1 MDRPKRTHAYS
12 DFIADSTRWDHFK
25 PRPGDIIVA
34 TPVKCGTTWTQ
45 MICALLVHQTPKL
58 PQPLTVLSRWLD
70 RVGESTVDVV
80 AHFEAQ
86 QFRPVVKTHT
96 PLDGLPYYDDATYVF
111 CGRDPRDMLLSTMD
125 HLANV
130 SAQSMA
136 EARKRGNLPDDFQLP
151 TDPNALL
158 PMWLTVGQQP
168 WMGDGFPMGSII
180 YLSQT
185 YWKFRRLPNMVFLH
199 YNDLSNDLD
208 GEMRR
213 LSRALGIPVTEAIWP
228 SLVEAAR
235 FSAMKEHAD
244 ESAPGAHL
252 GEWTSNRDFFRKA
265 RRGEWRDSLT
275 AESKAF
281 YEKITGERLEPEL
294 KAWLEGGRAAFDPAA
309 S

>member
-1 MDRPKRTHAYS
+1 MNKPERIHAYT
-12 DFIADSTRWDHFK
+12 DFIADSMRWDHFE

-34 TPVKCGTTWTQ
+34 TPAKCGTTWTQ
-45 MICALLVHQTPKL
+45 MICALLVHQNPKL

-70 RVGESTVDVV
+70 RIGENAEDVA

-86 QFRPVVKTHT
+86 QFRRVIKTHT
-96 PLDGLPYYDDATYVF
+96 PLDGLPFYDDATYVF
-111 CGRDPRDMLLSTMD
+111 CGRDPRDMLLSMMD

-151 TDPNALL
+151 TDPNALM

-168 WMGDGFPMGSII
+168 WMGDGFPMGSIL

-185 YWKFRRLPNMVFLH
+185 YWKFRLLPNIVFLH
-199 YNDLSNDLD
+199 YQDLIGDLD

-213 LSRALGIPVTEAIWP
+213 LSRALGIPIDEAIWP
-228 SLVEAAR
+228 SLVKAAS
-235 FSAMKEHAD
+235 FNAMKEHAD
-244 ESAPGAHL
+244 EAAPGAHL
-252 GEWTSNRDFFRKA
+252 GEWASNRDFFRKA
-265 RRGEWRDSLT
+265 RQGEWRDVLT
-275 AESKAF
+275 TESKSL
-281 YEKITGERLEPEL
+281 YERISSDRLAPEL
-294 KAWLEGGRAAFDPAA
+294 KAWLEGGRAAYDPKA